1 MNLLEQHRK
10 HGRWSNLERCREY
23 SVLYSN
29 FSHTEMNRF
38 EEQLKEYL
46 NKTDMTEGD
55 LNSVPLI
62 VCWYEGLV
70 STELLLME
78 LLEIYILDAKR

>member
-1 MNLLEQHRK
+1 
-10 HGRWSNLERCREY
+10 
-23 SVLYSN
+23 
-29 FSHTEMNRF
+29 MNRF

-62 VCWYEGLV
+62 VCWYEGLI

-78 LLEIYILDAKR
+78 LSEMYILDAKRQHFSIYTIEVGQHLNRWNDMNYYGINES

>member
-1 MNLLEQHRK
+1 
-10 HGRWSNLERCREY
+10 
-23 SVLYSN
+23 
-29 FSHTEMNRF
+29 MNRF

-62 VCWYEGLV
+62 VCWYEGLI

-78 LLEIYILDAKR
+78 LLEIYILDVKR